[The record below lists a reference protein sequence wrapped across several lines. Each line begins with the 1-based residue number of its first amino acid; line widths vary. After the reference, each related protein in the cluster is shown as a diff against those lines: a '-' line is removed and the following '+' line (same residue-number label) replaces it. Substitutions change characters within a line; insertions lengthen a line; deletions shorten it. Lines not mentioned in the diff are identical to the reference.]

1 MGLTY
6 SFIMPLKHSNQHT
19 YEYAPRPKSLK
30 KHNKHKKSR
39 ISDTKLI
46 NPLESIKVDEER
58 ETIAVFERHVEKS
71 K

>member
-1 MGLTY
+1 MMA
-6 SFIMPLKHSNQHT
+6 IEQRNKRT
-19 YEYAPRPKSLK
+19 YEYAPRPKRRS
-30 KHNKHKKSR
+30 KHKKSR

-58 ETIAVFERHVEKS
+58 ETVAVFERHVEK

>member
-19 YEYAPRPKSLK
+19 HEYAPRPKRRS
-30 KHNKHKKSR
+30 KHKKSR

-58 ETIAVFERHVEKS
+58 ETIAVFERHVEK